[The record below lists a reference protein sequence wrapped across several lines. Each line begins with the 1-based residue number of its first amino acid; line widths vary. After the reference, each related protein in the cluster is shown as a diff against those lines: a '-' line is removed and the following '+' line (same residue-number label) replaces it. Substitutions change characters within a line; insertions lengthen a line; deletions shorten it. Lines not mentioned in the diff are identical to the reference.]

1 MSNKSGQIWTAREI
15 MIPSAYVDIVAS
27 YIIDLRF
34 DIPINVTQPVNN
46 DRFNIGIND
55 IQHP

>member
-1 MSNKSGQIWTAREI
+1 